1 MVSVSKTGHLL
12 GKWKVIQ
19 TISASILKKIVLG
32 TFSVEGKQ
40 VASDLLPEARRH
52 NGHPCEP

>member
-12 GKWKVIQ
+12 GKWKVLQ

-32 TFSVEGKQ
+32 TFIQGKME
-40 VASDLLPEARRH
+40 ASSQ
-52 NGHPCEP
+52 